1 MGVTCLAGSALLLAL
16 PIGANHGPV
25 ALMVNVALP
34 AAVVWLLCGKKMMA
48 SFALG

>member
-1 MGVTCLAGSALLLAL
+1 MRVTCLAGSALLLAL